1 MTTTPDDQL
10 NQNPEFDLCV
20 LIPAYNEQSRIGTTL
35 LDIIQTLN
43 NWNCSAEI
51 LIADDGSTDDTVKV
65 CQAIFAEHRLHSN
78 DRVLSLSKNMGKGAA
93 VAHGLKNSRARW
105 TIMMDADN
113 SAHLSELP
121 KLASHI
127 TDSGPHLSKSHHMII
142 GSRRMNTSQVHA
154 NITRVCVGLIYSF
167 TLRIL
172 GLRLANDT
180 QCGFKLYSHHAARL
194 IADHAQEHGFSF
206 DIEHLLIAKHAGLIV
221 PEVGILW
228 DHVDGSKV
236 NPVLDGLK
244 MLSKIITMRRPV
256 RQRVL
261 PTRLPDPDALDLAH
275 VDSDHASQIEIKINP
290 QPALVKSI

>member
-1 MTTTPDDQL
+1 MSMTTDDQL
-10 NQNPEFDLCV
+10 NQAPEFDLCV

-35 LDIIQTLN
+35 LDIIQTLK
-43 NWNCSAEI
+43 NWNCFAEI
-51 LIADDGSTDDTVKV
+51 LVADDGSSDDTVKV
-65 CQAIFAEHRLHSN
+65 CQTLFAEHRLQAN
-78 DRVLSLSKNMGKGAA
+78 DRVLSLPKNMGKGAA

-127 TDSGPHLSKSHHMII
+127 TPSHHMII
-142 GSRRMNTSQVHA
+142 GSRRMNTSEVHA
-154 NITRVCVGLIYSF
+154 DITRICVGLIYSF

-194 IADHAQEHGFSF
+194 MTDHAQEHGFSF

-221 PEVGILW
+221 PEIGILW

-256 RQRVL
+256 RQRVS
-261 PTRLPDPDALDLAH
+261 PIRLPASDGLDLSH
-275 VDSDHASQIEIKINP
+275 VDSDRTSQIEVKINP
-290 QPALVKSI
+290 QPVLAKSL